1 MAGQIRMTPDTMRT
15 RANEYRTERDNVQ
28 NVISKMDSL
37 LSQLRE
43 EWEGASVEAY
53 DAKFQELR
61 PSFVDA
67 QNLIDEIA
75 RSLDQTA
82 DTLEQTDRDI
92 ASAFK

>member
-15 RANEYRTERDNVQ
+15 RANQYRTERDNVEH
-28 NVISKMDSL
+28 VIKQMDSL

-53 DAKFQELR
+53 EAKFQELR

-67 QNLIDEIA
+67 QKLIDEIA

-82 DTLEQTDRDI
+82 QTLQETDQQI
-92 ASAFK
+92 ANAFK